1 MKVLG
6 LDLGVTSIGGGLLTL
21 PDKFEEW
28 GKEGRI
34 EWAGS
39 RIIPVDGDYLKKF
52 ETGSEVATKAAFRTK
67 GRGSRKLKQRY
78 VLRRTRLIK
87 VFKILGWLTPDF
99 PENFKEKIRKED
111 GFKFNISNYLPFE
124 QSSIDEATKLLG
136 VKNKVGKLA
145 CSEDWVIYYL
155 RKKALTEK
163 ISLSELARII
173 YMFNQR
179 RGFKSGR
186 KDLRDVTE
194 DAMEKKRVE
203 ILAIKH
209 VLQISKEKDKNGK
222 FKFQIIPDN
231 SSAKIP
237 VEPWEELRFKKPEWE
252 GKTFTL
258 LVTVKNGKQNK
269 PQTPQ
274 EDDYDLLLTA
284 LDNLIEN
291 SNKQVGEYF
300 FDELVNDKNYKI
312 RQKTVRR
319 ERYQKELK
327 AIWDR
332 QSQDDCH
339 PELKNKAK
347 LLEISQA
354 LYPSQTKAGTSK
366 SKEILSNDL
375 YHVIA
380 NDIIYYQRELKSQ
393 KSLISGCQYE
403 KLAIEKNGEKIKIGV
418 KVAPRTSPEFQEFRI
433 WQTVHNIKIYERE
446 QYIDGHSRIDVD
458 VTGLYLGNDSKG
470 YEAKEKLFELFDDN
484 GEVDEKKVFKSINET
499 HAAKLT
505 KETHRISLFYK
516 KDVTVKGNETKK
528 LFRKYFEKVN
538 AEAEGELVLNNPEKF
553 SRLWHIFYSI
563 SSSDSSKS
571 QKGIETALKNPKIKF
586 GFSDDTIKALTS
598 IPEVPKQY
606 ASLSTKAIK
615 KLLPLMRCGKY
626 WNWENITTENQ
637 LKIQRIIKDGWDKV
651 DKETGEVVNER
662 PFFSTEQVQ
671 GLATWM
677 AAYVIYDRHSESVN
691 TEKYTSY
698 DQIDVMKLVPNNSL
712 RNPLVEQIVR
722 ETLFLVKDLWKQ
734 HGQPDEIHIELGRDL
749 KKNMDERAKISEV
762 NTNNQQER
770 ERIKRL
776 LKELLNDS
784 FEEYVDENTTIT
796 SHFETR
802 PNPESPMDIE
812 KFKIWKSLAG
822 ALPEDIAAYFKEK
835 DKKEKLPTNA
845 DIKKYALWLTQNCKS
860 PYTGNTI
867 PLSRL
872 FTTAYEVEHIIPRSK
887 MKYDANENLVICES
901 AINPEPYKGNRLA
914 RNFISQF
921 SGQTIKINNSVIK
934 IFTEHEYETHCKA
947 TFRGKKLK
955 NLLATEVPN
964 NFISRQINDT
974 RHITRK
980 IAELLQPVVKNEH
993 GLVFTIGSITSDLK
1007 REWGLNKIWKDLMK
1021 PRFERLETIL
1031 DKPGTLIKHD
1041 EKHPNE
1047 YHFHVPEDPDFDLK
1061 RIDHRHHAMD
1071 ALIIAATTREHI
1083 RYLNSLNAVDT
1094 SEDLKQVK
1102 KYLVKSKVRQFTK
1115 PWQSFTEDAKDR
1127 LATIITSIKANNKVV
1142 SKPKNKYQ
1150 RWEEKEG
1157 KWEKVLAKQE
1167 KPKDPSK
1174 KWLAVRKS
1182 MFKEPQGII
1191 HIKEIYEEK
1200 SIIKAIEIQ
1209 MYRMKVQNTPA
1220 MAIAP
1225 YIYDQEAREVV
1236 RNLILECDFDTEKI
1250 KNHLKKNPLK
1260 DNDKKV
1266 YSFIKVA
1273 EFVPYASKR
1282 MSLNKKEYVEGLT
1295 EEKIRKDFP
1304 YPEKSRIAQL
1314 FINHVREFKNN
1325 PKEAF
1330 SLEGLEQL
1338 NKKAIS
1344 DPQIGKPIKK
1354 ITRKES
1360 KSEDDK
1366 FGNRYVEID
1375 KGANAFFIMYENLLT
1390 GDRKEMH
1397 SLATHKAIE
1406 RLVQGL
1412 SIADAKEGYK
1422 TIIISPNQLVYVPT
1436 PEEITN
1442 PESIDLETK
1451 DNKKRKEIFS
1461 RIYKMVSCT
1470 KKECQ
1475 FIPHSIS
1482 STIISPIELGSND
1495 KSEKAWDGGIE
1506 FVPDSKGKISRRNSG
1521 TIIKDVCIK
1530 LKVDRLGNISKA

>member
-6 LDLGVTSIGGGLLTL
+6 LDLGVTSVGGGLLTL
-21 PDKFEEW
+21 PDKFEDW

-34 EWAGS
+34 EWVGS

-52 ETGSEVATKAAFRTK
+52 ETGSEVETKAAFRTK

-78 VLRRTRLIK
+78 VLRRTRLLK
-87 VFKILGWLTPDF
+87 VFKILGWVNKEF

-111 GFKFNISNYLPFE
+111 GFKFNISDYLPFE
-124 QSSIDEATKLLG
+124 QASIDEATKLLG
-136 VKNKVGKLA
+136 AKNKEGKLA

-163 ISLSELARII
+163 ISLNELSRII

-186 KDLRDVTE
+186 KDLKDVTE
-194 DAMEKKRVE
+194 DTGEKKRVE
-203 ILAIKH
+203 ILAIKR
-209 VLQISKEKDKNGK
+209 VFQISEEKEKNGK
-222 FKFQIIPDN
+222 FKFQIVPDN
-231 SSAKIP
+231 SNAKIP

-258 LVTVKNGKQNK
+258 LVTEKNGKQNK
-269 PQTPQ
+269 PQTPK

-291 SNKQVGEYF
+291 SGKQVGEYF

-312 RQKTVRR
+312 RQQTVKRK
-319 ERYQKELK
+319 RYQDEFK
-327 AIWDR
+327 AIWEK

-339 PELKNKAK
+339 PELKDKSK
-347 LLEISQA
+347 LFEISQA
-354 LYPSQTKAGTSK
+354 LYPTQTKAGSSK

-375 YHVIA
+375 YRVIA

-403 KLAIEKNGEKIKIGV
+403 KLDIERNGEKIKIGV

-433 WQTVHNIKIYERE
+433 WQTLHNIKIYERE
-446 QYIDGHSRIDVD
+446 QSVDGHLRIDVD
-458 VTGLYLGNDSKG
+458 VTGLYVNNDPKG
-470 YEAKEKLFELFDDN
+470 FEVKEKLFELFDSN

-499 HAAKLT
+499 HSAKLT
-505 KETHRISLFYK
+505 KETHRINLFYK
-516 KDVTVKGNETKK
+516 KDITIKGNETKK
-528 LFRKYFEKVN
+528 LFRRYFDKAN
-538 AEAEGELVLNNPEKF
+538 ATAEGELVLNDPEKF
-553 SRLWHIFYSI
+553 NRLWHIFYSI
-563 SSSDSSKS
+563 SSSDSNRS

-586 GFSDDTIKALTS
+586 GFTDETINALST
-598 IPEVPKQY
+598 IPEVTKQY

-626 WNWENITTENQ
+626 WKWENIITKDQ
-637 LKIQRIIKDGWDKV
+637 LKIQKIIKDGWDKIN
-651 DKETGEVVNER
+651 KETGEVVNER
-662 PFFSTEQVQ
+662 PFSSIEQVQ

-749 KKNMDERAKISEV
+749 KKNTLERAKISEA

-770 ERIKRL
+770 EKIKRL

-784 FEEYVDENTTIT
+784 FEEYLDENTTV
-796 SHFETR
+796 SSRFETR

-822 ALPEDIAAYFKEK
+822 ALPEDIATYFKEK
-835 DKKEKLPTNA
+835 DKKEKLPTNT
-845 DIKKYALWLTQNCKS
+845 DIKRYALWLTQNCKS
-860 PYTGNTI
+860 PYTGNAI

-901 AINPEPYKGNRLA
+901 AINPEPYKGDRLA
-914 RNFISQF
+914 RNFIHQF
-921 SGQTIKINNSVIK
+921 SGQTIKINNSIIK
-934 IFTEHEYETHCKA
+934 IFSEHDYENHSKA

-964 NFISRQINDT
+964 DFISRQINDT

-1007 REWGLNKIWKDLMK
+1007 REWGLTKVWKDLMR
-1021 PRFERLETIL
+1021 PRFERLEIIL
-1031 DKPGTLIKHD
+1031 DKPGTLIKRD

-1047 YHFHVPEDPDFDLK
+1047 YHFHVPEELDFDLK

-1094 SEDLKQVK
+1094 SEDLKKVK
-1102 KYLVKSKVRQFTK
+1102 KHLVKSKVRQFTK
-1115 PWQSFTEDAKDR
+1115 PWQSFTEDAKDS

-1150 RWEEKEG
+1150 KWEEKEG
-1157 KWEKVLAKQE
+1157 KWAKVLAKQE

-1191 HIKEIYEEK
+1191 YIKEVYEEK
-1200 SIIKAIEIQ
+1200 NIINAIEIQ
-1209 MYRMKVQNTPA
+1209 MSRMKVQNTPA
-1220 MAIAP
+1220 MAVAS
-1225 YIYDQEAREVV
+1225 YIYNQEAREIVK
-1236 RNLILECDFDTEKI
+1236 NLILELDNIEAI
-1250 KNHLKKNPLK
+1250 KKHLKKNPLK
-1260 DNDKKV
+1260 NNDKKV

-1330 SLEGLEQL
+1330 SREGLEQL

-1344 DPQIGKPIKK
+1344 DPHIGKSIKK

-1360 KSEDDK
+1360 KSDDDK

-1390 GDRKEMH
+1390 RERKEMH

-1412 SIADAKEGYK
+1412 PIADAKEGFK
-1422 TIIISPNQLVYVPT
+1422 TIILSPNQLVYVPT
-1436 PEEITN
+1436 PEEILN
-1442 PESIDLETK
+1442 PESLDLETK
-1451 DNKKRKEIFS
+1451 DKKRRKEIFS
-1461 RIYKMVSCT
+1461 KVYKMVSCSDR
-1470 KKECQ
+1470 ECH
-1475 FIPHSIS
+1475 FIPHFVSTSIIA
-1482 STIISPIELGSND
+1482 TTELGSNE
-1495 KSEKAWDGGIE
+1495 KAEKAWDGKIE
-1506 FVPDSKGKISRRNSG
+1506 YLPNSKGKLSRRNSG

-1530 LKVDRLGNISKA
+1530 LKVDRIGNISRA